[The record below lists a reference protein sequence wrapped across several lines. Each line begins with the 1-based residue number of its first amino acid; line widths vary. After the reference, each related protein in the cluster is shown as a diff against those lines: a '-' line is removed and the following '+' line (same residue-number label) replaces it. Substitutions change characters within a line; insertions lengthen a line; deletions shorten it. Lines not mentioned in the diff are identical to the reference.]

1 MKNIKLIVHLASGAD
16 NNPALSRDKA
26 GLFSNKAGLLPNK
39 AWLSDIRFYRI
50 L

>member
-26 GLFSNKAGLLPNK
+26 GLFSNKAGL
-39 AWLSDIRFYRI
+39 SDIRFYRI